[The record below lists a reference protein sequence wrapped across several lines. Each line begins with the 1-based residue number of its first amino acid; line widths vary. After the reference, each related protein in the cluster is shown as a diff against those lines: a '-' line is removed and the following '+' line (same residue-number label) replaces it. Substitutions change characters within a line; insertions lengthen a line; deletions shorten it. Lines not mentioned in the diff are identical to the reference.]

1 MITELVFSVPTRD
14 WNQDAMGATE
24 QIFKFLAYLRGIET
38 LMNEQNM
45 TKVLEFLAYLRG
57 IETYIALEWTE
68 NGERVF
74 SVPTRDW
81 NVDERTEHDK
91 GFGVFSVPTRDWN
104 KYGSTTSFRILSV
117 FSVPT
122 RDWNVRLDTAAATT
136 AVSF

>member
-57 IETYIALEWTE
+57 IETSTVRLLPSVFSLFLAYLRGIETLDWT
-68 NGERVF
+68 RQRPQPPWVF

-81 NVDERTEHDK
+81 NR
-91 GFGVFSVPTRDWN
+91 S
-104 KYGSTTSFRILSV
+104 
-117 FSVPT
+117 
-122 RDWNVRLDTAAATT
+122 
-136 AVSF
+136 